1 MKLRESE
8 LVGTGFLEE
17 LQELVGIV
25 HTELNSAIGGGKLWV
40 SRCFL
45 KLYFLL

>member
-8 LVGTGFLEE
+8 LVGTDFLEE
-17 LQELVGIV
+17 LQEFVGIV
-25 HTELNSAIGGGKLWV
+25 HTELNSTIGGGKLWV